1 MLAHIETIKTRR
13 FGITLMAWMLGMA
26 FANSVLAQK
35 PADETRAV
43 SSGDTAILATI
54 EADGDA
60 ALSFLEDVV
69 NVNSGT
75 LNVIG
80 VRAVGDMFA
89 QELEAIG
96 FATRWIDMPE
106 EMARAGHMVA
116 TRTFGA
122 GKGPH
127 LLLIG
132 HLDTVFEEN
141 SPFQTFERDND
152 IARGPGIADMKG
164 GNVAVLYALKALVEN
179 DALRDGKITVFFTGD
194 EETAGSPLALARKD
208 LIAAGKAADV
218 ALNFE
223 GMSPGYA
230 VIGRRGSSNWSV
242 EVTAKQAHSSGIFN
256 DSVGAGAAFEL
267 ARILNR
273 FYGEVRGPF
282 GLTFNAG
289 VVAAGTIVE
298 AGRTKSDQSAYG
310 KGNVV
315 PNKAVANGGLRFMN
329 EAQKEAAREAMRKI
343 VAASLPQTTA
353 TITFEDRYPAMEAS
367 PANEALLARLN
378 SVHMRLGESPVE
390 SFPPER
396 RGAADISFVAPYV
409 TGMDGLGVDGQGAHS
424 PRELMYVPSLAFAT
438 RRAALLIADLIN
450 NPDDGA

>member
-35 PADETRAV
+35 PADEARAV
-43 SSGDTAILATI
+43 SSSDTAILATI

-89 QELEAIG
+89 QEFEAIG

-141 SPFQTFERDND
+141 SPFQTFERDGD

-194 EETAGSPLALARKD
+194 EETAGSPLTLARKE

-223 GMSPGYA
+223 G
-230 VIGRRGSSNWSV
+230 
-242 EVTAKQAHSSGIFN
+242 
-256 DSVGAGAAFEL
+256 
-267 ARILNR
+267 
-273 FYGEVRGPF
+273 
-282 GLTFNAG
+282 
-289 VVAAGTIVE
+289 
-298 AGRTKSDQSAYG
+298 
-310 KGNVV
+310 
-315 PNKAVANGGLRFMN
+315 
-329 EAQKEAAREAMRKI
+329 
-343 VAASLPQTTA
+343 
-353 TITFEDRYPAMEAS
+353 
-367 PANEALLARLN
+367 
-378 SVHMRLGESPVE
+378 
-390 SFPPER
+390 
-396 RGAADISFVAPYV
+396 
-409 TGMDGLGVDGQGAHS
+409 
-424 PRELMYVPSLAFAT
+424 
-438 RRAALLIADLIN
+438 
-450 NPDDGA
+450 